1 MLSAQVISSTNI
13 TDIIF
18 STELEDLANFTAQN
32 SENTAQIVIPASIV
46 SQIAAVNNITGR
58 LVRSFMSVSVT
69 LCISNTAIIMYAH
82 FICVNGLLQI
92 ASVRR

>member
-32 SENTAQIVIPASIV
+32 SENTAQIIIPASIV
-46 SQIAAVNNITGR
+46 SHIAAVNNITGR
-58 LVRSFMSVSVT
+58 LVV
-69 LCISNTAIIMYAH
+69 LCV
-82 FICVNGLLQI
+82 F
-92 ASVRR
+92 

>member
-1 MLSAQVISSTNI
+1 MHYTYKDNYLCLKTHAVCEHFVCFLVLSAQVKSSTNI

-18 STELEDLANFTAQN
+18 SSKLEDLANFTAQN

-58 LVRSFMSVSVT
+58 LACIAFMYSV
-69 LCISNTAIIMYAH
+69 
-82 FICVNGLLQI
+82 
-92 ASVRR
+92 